1 VRRVATRPA
10 GDRVRRLKRWLVSGS
25 ILAALVAAAALARRH
40 ADDAAKPGPIQ
51 GLLVP
56 NLSTTAAAGQQA
68 FAERCV
74 ACHGPD
80 GAGTVAGPPLV
91 HPVYRRAH
99 HADITFTLAVRRG
112 VVAHHWRFGDMPPQP
127 AVTEREVMAI
137 TQYMREVQAA
147 NGID

>member
-1 VRRVATRPA
+1 MRPP
-10 GDRVRRLKRWLVSGS
+10 KRWLVSGS
-25 ILAALVAAAALARRH
+25 ILTALLVAAVLARRY
-40 ADDAAKPGPIQ
+40 ADDVAKPEPIQ
-51 GLLVP
+51 GLVVP

-68 FAERCV
+68 FAEHCA

-80 GAGTVAGPPLV
+80 GAGTVTGPPLV
-91 HPVYRRAH
+91 HPIYRRAH

-127 AVTEREVMAI
+127 TVTEREVMAI
-137 TQYMREVQAA
+137 IQYMREVQAA

>member
-1 VRRVATRPA
+1 MRP
-10 GDRVRRLKRWLVSGS
+10 LKRWLVSGS
-25 ILAALVAAAALARRH
+25 IVAALVVAAALARRY
-40 ADDAAKPGPIQ
+40 ADDAARPGPIR

-56 NLSTTAAAGQQA
+56 NLSATAAAGQQA
-68 FAERCV
+68 FAERCA

-80 GAGTVAGPPLV
+80 GAGTVVGPPLV
-91 HPVYRRAH
+91 HPIYRQAH

-112 VVAHHWRFGDMPPQP
+112 VVAHHWGFGDMPPQP
-127 AVTEREVMAI
+127 TVTEREVLTI